1 MTENRLQIFEPELG
15 VGPGPEWLAEAMD
28 DYRIHVLQQAYPCNF
43 GRRSLEKR
51 ELYMTWVDPDRPD
64 TLPGDVAEFMEI
76 TQTDRLGR
84 EPLAIFVK
92 PTPERHTHEEH
103 DEVFWSLLQYLLDHD
118 DRPWPEDIP
127 EEPDEEGWM
136 FSFHGVEMFVFALV
150 PTHRLRRSRY
160 AGPALVIMLLPKSV
174 FVGVEV
180 GTPAGNAARLGI
192 RKRLAEWDQP
202 IEFHPSVGVYDVMS
216 TEEWR
221 QYFLTEDS
229 SDMHET
235 CPLAHHGARVMQE
248 QT

>member
-1 MTENRLQIFEPELG
+1 MTENHLQIFEPELG

-84 EPLAIFVK
+84 EPLAI
-92 PTPERHTHEEH
+92 
-103 DEVFWSLLQYLLDHD
+103 
-118 DRPWPEDIP
+118 RPWPEDIP